1 MRSTNSSVPGKMAS
15 IIIFVVICATGAW
28 TQTFK
33 VLHNFGPINNDG
45 FAPDAGL
52 ILDGNGNLY
61 GTTVEGGSECGDY
74 GCGTVF
80 ELTPNQD
87 GSWSEA
93 VIHSFN
99 GNDGANPYAP
109 VAFDSRGNLYGTT
122 EHYGTGINGT
132 LYELVPGV
140 GGMWSEITR
149 HIFSGGWDGGGSR
162 LLTNAGV
169 VVNSAGRLFGTTPG
183 GGAYG
188 GGVVY
193 SLAGPSANGEIIL
206 HAFGHGNDGGMPTGL
221 LTFDASGNI
230 YGTAYIGGSNGA
242 GIVFKLTPNRL
253 RVGWTETVLYSFTG
267 TPFGG
272 GPDGANPT
280 NGVVF
285 DAAGNLYGTTQYGG
299 NISGTVFELSPNPD
313 GSWTES
319 ILHAFDGRTE
329 GGNPQRLSL
338 DNTGNI
344 FSTNVAG
351 GPYTYGTV
359 FKLAPSSG
367 GQWTITILHPFTSGL
382 DGGWPWGGV
391 VLDSSGNLYG
401 TTVLG
406 GTGGHEFGG
415 VAFELT
421 P

>member
-1 MRSTNSSVPGKMAS
+1 MGAICNTPRTLIAGGIAMCWKSCSVAGKTAL
-15 IIIFVVICATGAW
+15 IVIFMIFRATGAPA
-28 TQTFK
+28 QTFK
-33 VLHNFGPINNDG
+33 VLHNFGQINDG

-52 ILDGNGNLY
+52 IFDGNGNLY

-109 VAFDSRGNLYGTT
+109 VTFDSRGNLYGTT

-132 LYELVPGV
+132 LYELVPGS

-193 SLAGPSANGEIIL
+193 SLAGPSA
-206 HAFGHGNDGGMPTGL
+206 TG
-221 LTFDASGNI
+221 
-230 YGTAYIGGSNGA
+230 
-242 GIVFKLTPNRL
+242 
-253 RVGWTETVLYSFTG
+253 
-267 TPFGG
+267 
-272 GPDGANPT
+272 
-280 NGVVF
+280 
-285 DAAGNLYGTTQYGG
+285 
-299 NISGTVFELSPNPD
+299 
-313 GSWTES
+313 
-319 ILHAFDGRTE
+319 
-329 GGNPQRLSL
+329 
-338 DNTGNI
+338 
-344 FSTNVAG
+344 
-351 GPYTYGTV
+351 
-359 FKLAPSSG
+359 
-367 GQWTITILHPFTSGL
+367 
-382 DGGWPWGGV
+382 
-391 VLDSSGNLYG
+391 
-401 TTVLG
+401 
-406 GTGGHEFGG
+406 
-415 VAFELT
+415 
-421 P
+421 